1 MKKKYNLTLPQMR
14 VLFDFDENGEI
25 TLTSKNIIW
34 GHLKIHQKIDFDRL
48 KEALNYCFK
57 KNDSI
62 RIKLCREDDKILQ
75 YFEDYQK
82 KDFEII
88 DVASEEEVKALENE
102 IINKPLEMY
111 DSYMFHIAIYRYQN
125 GFGGVIIKIN
135 HVIGDGYTM
144 GLILYEVLGYYS
156 KTVKRIISFSYKNF
170 IKSEEKYPSSK
181 KFKEDEKYWKK
192 IFENGIPDV
201 GYIPS
206 NKEKYSLT
214 KANKLIFDLDNDI
227 INMVKEFCEKSQIS
241 YSTFYMS
248 IFAIY
253 VYKRTNLTNFFLSAA
268 NRNRR
273 KIKEMLTAG
282 LLTKIAYFTVQI
294 QNDSFVDFTK
304 RMRHSL
310 KSSYQHMN
318 YIYNYRNEIFKKYN
332 DNRVIPTDVF
342 ISYQN
347 LQVDTDKMNI
357 NFEVEGNNNIGM
369 YGGDITI
376 IHIFEYK
383 NRVKIIYDYLLE
395 KHSVKEIRNI
405 NNSIVNIIKQ
415 VSKDNHI
422 LIQDIKI

>member
-1 MKKKYNLTLPQMR
+1 MKKKYNLTLPQIR
-14 VLFDFDENGEI
+14 VLFDFDKNGKI
-25 TLTSKNIIW
+25 TLTTKNIIW

-57 KNDSI
+57 KNDNI
-62 RIKLCREDDKILQ
+62 RIKLCKEDDKLLQ

-88 DVASEEEVKALENE
+88 NVVSEEEVKALENE

-156 KTVKRIISFSYKNF
+156 KKVKRIISFSYKNF
-170 IKSEEKYPSSK
+170 IKSEEKYTSSK

-206 NKEKYSLT
+206 NKENYSLT
-214 KANKLIFDLDNDI
+214 KANKLIFNLDNDI
-227 INMVKEFCEKSQIS
+227 TNMVKEFCKKTQTS

-253 VYKRTNLTNFFLSAA
+253 VYKRTNLTNFFLSAT

-282 LLTKIAYFTVQI
+282 LLTKIAYFIVQI
-294 QNDSFVDFTK
+294 QNDNFVDFTK
-304 RMRHSL
+304 RMRQSL

-318 YIYNYRNEIFKKYN
+318 YIYNYRNEIFKRYN
-332 DNRVIPTDVF
+332 DNRAIPTDIF
-342 ISYQN
+342 LSYQS
-347 LQVDTDKMNI
+347 LHVDTKKINI
-357 NFEVEGNNNIGM
+357 NFEVERNYNVGM
-369 YGGDITI
+369 YGGDLTI
-376 IHIFEYK
+376 IHIFE
-383 NRVKIIYDYLLE
+383 
-395 KHSVKEIRNI
+395 
-405 NNSIVNIIKQ
+405 
-415 VSKDNHI
+415 
-422 LIQDIKI
+422 